1 MLPMRHSLRNWGQL
15 VSSRWQIDRGQLNHN
30 WLQNG
35 VLVGLHHALNISS
48 GMVRSQNARG
58 SLLEDVQ
65 RWQERRNELPA
76 FLGRFENE
84 MSPKVLFDRIPL
96 CRCSVETRKWLI
108 PLTHELWLR
117 REKVQEKIALVKE
130 AYKVAE
136 RTYERVHADLQKIPL
151 TPTIEELWLF
161 ERLLREFT
169 AACEDLSLAIS
180 ALPHEIR
187 VV

>member
-1 MLPMRHSLRNWGQL
+1 VASNWQA
-15 VSSRWQIDRGQLNHN
+15 DRGQINHN

-65 RWQERRNELPA
+65 RWQERRNELPE

-96 CRCSVETRKWLI
+96 CRCSIETRRWLI
-108 PLTHELWLR
+108 PLTHELWFR
-117 REKVQEKIALVKE
+117 REKVQDKIGAAKE
-130 AYKVAE
+130 AYDNAE
-136 RTYERVHADLQKIPL
+136 LTYRAVQSNLGNIPESPTLEDLRP
-151 TPTIEELWLF
+151 F
-161 ERLLREFT
+161 ERLLREFMT
-169 AACEDLSLAIS
+169 ACEYLSRAIS